1 MRIGVKMGVSVV
13 SVNSSLAL
21 IIIERAS
28 CAQEALGLH
37 FDPNGYLSI
46 MVGSGSGKK
55 L

>member
-13 SVNSSLAL
+13 SVNSSWAL

-37 FDPNGYLSI
+37 LI
-46 MVGSGSGKK
+46 RIAICR
-55 L
+55 

>member
-1 MRIGVKMGVSVV
+1 MRIGVKMGGCRIGKFFMG
-13 SVNSSLAL
+13 VNYYRKSFLCTGSSWVT
-21 IIIERAS
+21 
-28 CAQEALGLH
+28 